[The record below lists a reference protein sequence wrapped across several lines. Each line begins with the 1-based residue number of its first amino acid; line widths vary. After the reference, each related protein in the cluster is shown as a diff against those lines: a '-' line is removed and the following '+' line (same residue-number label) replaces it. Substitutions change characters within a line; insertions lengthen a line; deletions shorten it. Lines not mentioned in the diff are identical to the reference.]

1 MSNAQTP
8 EDANITIQE
17 LRKLALATFPTDLA
31 NNHKISAPIT
41 EPIRNKIIAMKPSVP
56 ANKLP
61 IIKNL
66 DVSLLIRLFGIR
78 HVY

>member
-1 MSNAQTP
+1 LT
-8 EDANITIQE
+8 DK
-17 LRKLALATFPTDLA
+17 RKGPL
-31 NNHKISAPIT
+31 
-41 EPIRNKIIAMKPSVP
+41 SVP